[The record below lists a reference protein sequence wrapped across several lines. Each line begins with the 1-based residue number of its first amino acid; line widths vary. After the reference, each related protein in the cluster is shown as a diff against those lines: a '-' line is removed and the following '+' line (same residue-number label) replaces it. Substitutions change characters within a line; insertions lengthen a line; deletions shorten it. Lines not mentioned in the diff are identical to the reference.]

1 MSMDER
7 QTEAQVMLLE
17 SRLAE
22 LEMQL
27 AEQSWE
33 RLSGQ
38 YEREFSRAGL
48 REINK
53 WARLMFLKNPLIR
66 RGVNV
71 QMLYV
76 FGQGMQVRG
85 RDQAVND
92 VVQAFMDDAKNQAEL
107 TSQQAQQEK
116 EVDLALFGNLYFV
129 FFVNRA
135 TGGVRVRT
143 INEDEIEEISCN
155 PEDSKETW
163 FYKRVWTEERLDLT
177 SGRVEMTQRTAF
189 YPDWL
194 YRPLQRPGTIG
205 GAPVMWDA
213 PVYQVKTGGLSD
225 MRFGVSE
232 VYAAIDWA
240 KAYKSFL
247 EDWATLTRAYSR
259 FAHKMTVPGG
269 KAGVAAAKSKMNTTI
284 TAGGSETNPPPTVGS
299 MFISQPGVDLSPM
312 RIGGANVS
320 AEDGRRLLLMV
331 SAAFGVP
338 ESFFGDVSVGT
349 LATAKSLDRPTELK
363 MLSRQMLWADIYR
376 KIFDFVI
383 RWAVQAPGGGLSGQV
398 IAEDDGTPQVLV
410 FDPETGEELDATVD
424 VIFPSILEHDVDA
437 LIKATISAA
446 TLDGKALAGT
456 VDGRTVSR
464 LLLTALGIQDVD
476 ELVDALYPPD
486 EEPLTAAEMQAA
498 NKPPAPVVVAP
509 DPSTAGVAAPS
520 AQDDNQE
527 TGDEGLVA
535 EALRGMRAAVDR
547 FVARLEESLAAPA

>member
-1 MSMDER
+1 MEI
-7 QTEAQVMLLE
+7 QQAEAQMLLLE

-22 LEMQL
+22 LEGQL

-66 RGVNV
+66 RGVRV

-76 FGQGMQVRG
+76 FGQGMQVRA
-85 RDQAVND
+85 RDEAVND
-92 VVQAFMDDAKNQAEL
+92 VVQTFLDDAKNQAEL
-107 TSQQAQQEK
+107 TSQQAMQEK

-135 TGGVRVRT
+135 TGKVRVRT
-143 INEDEIEEISCN
+143 INEDEIEEIICN

-163 FYKRVWTEERLDLT
+163 FYKRVWTEEALDWA
-177 SGRVEMTQRTAF
+177 SGRTEMTQRTAY

-194 YRPLQRPGTIG
+194 YRPTRKPALIG
-205 GAPVMWDA
+205 GQKVMWDA
-213 PVYQVKTGGLSD
+213 PVYHVKTGGLSD

-269 KAGVAAAKSKMNTTI
+269 KAGVAAAKSKMATTI
-284 TAGGSETNPPPTVGS
+284 TTGGVETNPPPTVGS
-299 MFISQPGVDLSPM
+299 MFIAQPGVELSPM

-320 AEDGRRLLLMV
+320 AEDGRRLMLMV

-349 LATAKSLDRPTELK
+349 LATAKSLDRPTELQ

-376 KIFDFVI
+376 KILDFVI
-383 RWAVQAPGGGLSGQV
+383 MWAVQAPGGKLDGAV
-398 IAEDDGTPQVLV
+398 VAEDDGTPQVTV
-410 FDPETGEELDATVD
+410 IDPATGEELDATVD
-424 VIFPSILEHDVDA
+424 VVFPSILEHDVDA

-446 TLDGKALAGT
+446 TLDGKTLAGT

-464 LLLTALGIQDVD
+464 LLLTALGVQDVD

-486 EEPLTAAEMQAA
+486 EEALTAEEMRAA
-498 NKPPAPVVVAP
+498 NKPPAPVVVAG
-509 DPSTAGVAAPS
+509 DRG
-520 AQDDNQE
+520 QE
-527 TGDEGLVA
+527 TGDRGQETEDQGQVA
-535 EALRGMRAAVDR
+535 EAIRGMRAAVDR
-547 FVARLEESLAAPA
+547 FVARLEESGAASA

>member
-1 MSMDER
+1 MEAR
-7 QTEAQVMLLE
+7 EAAQVELLE
-17 SRLAE
+17 NRLAE

-48 REINK
+48 REINR
-53 WARLMFLKNPLIR
+53 WSRIMYLKNPLIR
-66 RGVNV
+66 RGVRV

-76 FGQGMQVRG
+76 FGQGVQIRG
-85 RDQAVND
+85 RDERVNA
-92 VVQAFMDDAKNQAEL
+92 VVQAFWDDAKNQAEFA
-107 TSQQAQQEK
+107 SHQARQEK

-135 TGGVRVRT
+135 TGRVRVRT
-143 INEDEIEEISCN
+143 INEAEIEEIICN

-163 FYKRVWTEERLDLT
+163 YYKRIWTEERIDLS
-177 SGRVEMTQRTAF
+177 SGRVEQEQRTAY

-194 YRPLQRPGTIG
+194 HRPAQRPGLIG
-205 GAPVMWDA
+205 GQPVLWDA
-213 PVYQVKTGGLSD
+213 PVYHVKTGGLSD

-284 TAGGSETNPPPTVGS
+284 TTGGIETNPPPTVGS
-299 MFISQPGVDLSPM
+299 MFIAQPGVELSPM

-320 AEDGRRLLLMV
+320 AEDGRRLMLMV
-331 SAAFGVP
+331 SSAFGLP

-349 LATAKSLDRPTELK
+349 LATAKSLDRPTELQ

-376 KIFDFVI
+376 NILDFVI
-383 RWAVQAPGGGLSGQV
+383 LWAVQAPGGALAGQV
-398 IAEDDGTPQVLV
+398 VAEDDGTPQVTV
-410 FDPETGEELDATVD
+410 FDPETGEELSTTVD
-424 VIFPSILEHDVDA
+424 VVFPPILEHDIDA

-446 TLDGKALAGT
+446 TLDGKPLAGT
-456 VDGRTVSR
+456 VDGKTVSR
-464 LLLTALGIQDVD
+464 LLLTALGVQDVD
-476 ELVDALYPPD
+476 ELVDQLYPPD
-486 EEPLTAAEMQAA
+486 QEALTADEMRAQ
-498 NKPPAPVVVAP
+498 NKPPVLVSPPENQVSAP
-509 DPSTAGVAAPS
+509 D
-520 AQDDNQE
+520 
-527 TGDEGLVA
+527 EGQVM
-535 EALRGMRAAVDR
+535 EAIRGMRAAVDR
-547 FVARLEESLAAPA
+547 FVERLNEAGDATAA